1 MKITLPLE
9 SGEWQGFA
17 TERMWAQK
25 VTDNRY
31 RLRNSPYFARGVS
44 IEDVVFA
51 ELYPQY
57 RWGQVSQSNTLVEP
71 DRAEERGRSA
81 TLAAS
86 AGASRPRG
94 RAPAADPPPRICG
107 QPWSLDITHDPRR
120 SGHAAEDIWRRRVG
134 RDELGQRSAVL
145 RDHHRSSGLAYLVHD
160 SQTSDLELTRRN
172 RSHGFLRP
180 LVLMKTRSG
189 EHAGAGPGSGLPGK
203 NAMR

>member
-1 MKITLPLE
+1 
-9 SGEWQGFA
+9 
-17 TERMWAQK
+17 MWAQK

-107 QPWSLDITHDPRR
+107 QPWSL
-120 SGHAAEDIWRRRVG
+120 
-134 RDELGQRSAVL
+134 
-145 RDHHRSSGLAYLVHD
+145 
-160 SQTSDLELTRRN
+160 
-172 RSHGFLRP
+172 
-180 LVLMKTRSG
+180 
-189 EHAGAGPGSGLPGK
+189 
-203 NAMR
+203 